1 MAAPTT
7 VTTRSRTLL
16 FLSYRDSTARS
27 SSTRSN
33 PFLPH
38 TDPFDEVDDEHHH
51 LISHS
56 DSDDHSGPGHVAL
69 DVTTTLP
76 PRWVDISDQVHD
88 ILAATQQKISVLER
102 LHAKHVLPGFA
113 DRSAEERE
121 IEAVTTDIT
130 RDFRR
135 CQSLIQSIPAL
146 CDQQQQRQQ
155 QQQRHTFPPRS
166 QTQAQQSHHEK
177 LAAQNVQRAL
187 AAKVQELSASFRK
200 KQRVYLETLQG
211 HAIKNQDLLVASG
224 ALTLKGPEGMSDVD
238 EDMRIASQNQN
249 HSSLQHPRL
258 QEQAQAQEDIDA
270 TVLTRT
276 REISEIAKS
285 ISSLAE
291 LFKDLQTLVIDQGTL
306 LDSVEYN
313 IEQTSVE
320 MQEAVSELKIAEGY
334 QRNTG
339 RRKCILLLLLICFG
353 LVVVLIFKPKRHAA
367 RTASAPSSAVSA
379 DSKTGTDGLPP
390 IPVDVTP
397 LNPEVIGEVESI
409 GGRRHARSEI
419 LLRYYRQV
427 DDKLDS
433 DLGDLGVSGPE
444 TRPRRRMQARR
455 PRGARGAYG

>member
-1 MAAPTT
+1 MAAASAP
-7 VTTRSRTLL
+7 TTRSRTLL

-27 SSTRSN
+27 STTRTN

-38 TDPFDEVDDEHHH
+38 SDAFHDDDDEHQQ

-56 DSDDHSGPGHVAL
+56 DSEPGHVAL
-69 DVTTTLP
+69 DVTSTLP

-146 CDQQQQRQQ
+146 CDQQQQQQ
-155 QQQRHTFPPRS
+155 QQHRHSFPPRS
-166 QTQAQQSHHEK
+166 QTQAQQSRHEK

-249 HSSLQHPRL
+249 QSSFLQQPQL
-258 QEQAQAQEDIDA
+258 QEQEQAQAQEDIDA

-320 MQEAVSELKIAEGY
+320 MQSAVSELKFAEGY

-367 RTASAPSSAVSA
+367 RTAPAPSPAVSA

-419 LLRYYRQV
+419 PLRFNRQV
-427 DDKLDS
+427 DDNVDS

-444 TRPRRRMQARR
+444 TRPRRRIQARR
-455 PRGARGAYG
+455 PRGAYG

>member
-1 MAAPTT
+1 MAAP
-7 VTTRSRTLL
+7 TTRSRTLL
-16 FLSYRDSTARS
+16 FLSYRDSTTRS
-27 SSTRSN
+27 SANRTI
-33 PFLPH
+33 PFLPN
-38 TDPFDEVDDEHHH
+38 TDAFDDDDENQQ

-56 DSDDHSGPGHVAL
+56 DSQGHVAL

-88 ILAATQQKISVLER
+88 ILSATQQKISVLER

-146 CDQQQQRQQ
+146 CE
-155 QQQRHTFPPRS
+155 QQRHTFPPRS
-166 QTQAQQSHHEK
+166 QTQAQQSRHEQ

-224 ALTLKGPEGMSDVD
+224 ALTLKGSEGMSDVD
-238 EDMRIASQNQN
+238 EDMRIASQNQTQ
-249 HSSLQHPRL
+249 SSLQQPQL

-367 RTASAPSSAVSA
+367 RTAPAASPASTSA
-379 DSKTGTDGLPP
+379 DSKTETDGLPP

-397 LNPEVIGEVESI
+397 LNPEVIGEIESI

-419 LLRYYRQV
+419 PLRFSGQV
-427 DDKLDS
+427 DDNLDS
-433 DLGDLGVSGPE
+433 DLGALSVPGPE
-444 TRPRRRMQARR
+444 TRPRTRRRIQARR
-455 PRGARGAYG
+455 PRSGAYG

>member
-1 MAAPTT
+1 MAAP
-7 VTTRSRTLL
+7 TRSRTLL
-16 FLSYRDSTARS
+16 FLSYRVSTARS
-27 SSTRSN
+27 SRN

-38 TDPFDEVDDEHHH
+38 SDAFDEDDEHQQ
-51 LISHS
+51 LISQR
-56 DSDDHSGPGHVAL
+56 HVAL
-69 DVTTTLP
+69 DVTSALP

-121 IEAVTTDIT
+121 IEVVTTDIT

-146 CDQQQQRQQ
+146 CDQQQQQQ

-166 QTQAQQSHHEK
+166 QTQAQQSRHEQ

-249 HSSLQHPRL
+249 QSSSLQQSQL

-367 RTASAPSSAVSA
+367 RTAPAPSPASTSA

-397 LNPEVIGEVESI
+397 LNPEVIGEIESI

-419 LLRYYRQV
+419 PLRFTRQV
-427 DDKLDS
+427 DDNLVS
-433 DLGDLGVSGPE
+433 EDLSVPGPE
-444 TRPRRRMQARR
+444 TRPRRRIQARR
-455 PRGARGAYG
+455 PRGAYG